1 MMYRAC
7 RIGVIVGILGVPLP
21 AGLAS
26 ADPEPVVE
34 RRVARAVPPE
44 AENAL
49 AGQDAWDETGPQA
62 PRFVLP
68 EAVDET
74 PEVAHAR
81 RVARTLART
90 AGASDFEVE
99 QAALAVPDNL
109 DEWKSAHQLE
119 LEAHAGEPPGD
130 VVADDGDE
138 SAGPRRPAARGVL
151 GAPKIAANKRVLG
164 WHPYWASANDLAGY
178 QFSNLTHLA
187 YFSYEVNPAN
197 GNAADMHGWNNTPMV
212 DTAHGHGVK
221 SLLTVTLFGSANNQ
235 QFLSN
240 PAATTNLIR
249 NLLVAMTNRTGG
261 AGDGVCID
269 FETIGSWTGSGA
281 AMTTFMT
288 NLIKK
293 FHDANPNYEVSIA
306 LPAVD
311 WSANFNVAAYNAAGM
326 DYAIIMGYD
335 YYYSGSST
343 PGPVAPLFSSAQ
355 WIGANSW
362 CSDNY
367 SITNYLGKGFP
378 ADKLMLGVPYYGR
391 RWAAA
396 STNLGAAS
404 LGSSYSAALTFGAAK
419 SEAAKYGRRWNDSA
433 SVPYFLYTS
442 NSTAYQCFY
451 DDAISLGMKYD
462 LANTK
467 GLGGVGIWN
476 LVQGYGQTEL
486 WTLIADKFGADA
498 GPPDDPGG
506 GDPGGSATAPW
517 TGRTSA
523 HAANFYG
530 VGSRPGLHVA
540 SGAGGAIYTSTNG
553 INWTAR
559 TSGKS
564 GLLMNV
570 NGDGPLWV
578 IVGAGGAILT
588 STDGLN
594 WVSRSSPVNALFR
607 GVAYGNGIYVACGD
621 DGAIVRSTDGITWSS
636 VTSGVTDSL
645 QGVGYGAE
653 FISTGDTNNPS
664 APSPLFVACGANGTI
679 LTSTNGVAWTKRT
692 SGTSV
697 YLSDVTYGN
706 GYYVAVGNTR
716 TLRSA
721 DGITWSLSSNSTYLY
736 RVAYCAGAFRAAG
749 KNGVIW
755 TSADGLNWETETSGT
770 THDLRGMSYTA
781 DQFVSVGFNGT
792 ILTKGTMA
800 GQESGE
806 PGDEGGSGETGSG
819 DLPVTTPDETGLP
832 QVAAQQPTGPLSGV
846 VVFTSAG
853 HGFGANEALTAW
865 VPERP
870 LLYAVNEDMGNI
882 DQLNYFAEAAWKA
895 GATVVPFRPVGYQTN
910 EVVLDNMD
918 TNLTTRGQVTFG
930 GTWFNSANSV
940 YYGKSG
946 DAVSYRYATVNSS
959 ETTAWATYRPNLPA
973 AGDYPVYT
981 WVLQSGN
988 RTNQLYRIYHS
999 GGVTDVRV
1007 AHSAV
1012 GCGWVWLG
1020 TYHFA
1025 KGTNGCVNIS
1035 NYVPGGAE
1043 GFNVI
1048 ADAIRFG
1055 NGMGTTARGS
1065 AGVSGFESELES
1077 SRFWVIKSIGQG
1089 IPSTLYD
1096 MAGYDDRS
1104 DNIGQ
1109 PARMADLMCRTN
1121 DRPRWRR
1128 VYIGFHSNASSS
1140 SGDARG
1146 AIGLYD
1152 TRIQANYP
1160 SFYIAQTNLAAALA
1174 RQCNEDMRAGVT
1186 AGVIASWGSRT
1197 AYLYGSTYGELYNSF
1212 NDNVFK
1218 KMDTTINEVAFHDNA
1233 DDCAVL
1239 KHSVGREWLARGTV
1253 RGLVKHLSGYY
1264 ASGIVNTNAPDRPIK
1279 LKAVNSGAGAVT
1291 LSWAMPTRTAASG
1304 GVPQGYIIYTSTDG
1318 RGFGNPIT
1326 VSGGSTTS
1334 KTISNLN
1341 PGVTIFFRVCAT
1353 NAGGESLNSQLA
1365 GTRVT
1370 ANGVKAGVLVV
1381 AGFDRN
1387 DSALSPT
1394 RYFANALNG
1403 QVTLVRP
1410 KMINSFDYVKEHGL
1424 ALAAAGQT
1432 FDFMDHTLVTG
1443 TATLTGYA
1451 KVVWMLGEES
1461 TADETFS
1468 ASEVTAVTGY
1478 LNAGGRLL
1486 VSGAEIGWDL
1496 GRAGVSTTA
1505 EVNFLTNMLRTTYI
1519 ADSGNTGQ
1527 VTGTANG
1534 FLNGVSIHFNY
1545 TNLLTDIY
1553 AANYPDVLG
1562 AGNGA
1567 VKAAVYGASA
1577 GGANG
1582 AIIQYSNATY
1592 RTIVM
1597 GFPFETITNEA
1608 TRATVMTK
1616 AMGFLGDTTAP
1627 GAVKV
1632 TLTPS
1637 GAAGAGRWII
1647 AGTTNTSGSTRTGL
1661 VPGPYQVTFGP
1672 VAGYLTPAATSIVV
1686 SAGATSSFT
1695 ATYTAASG
1703 ALTVNLQPA
1712 SAQTDGRWRIN
1723 GGTWHTSGTTVSDLT
1738 SGVYT
1743 VTYRDISSHTTP
1755 AEVNVTIAGS
1765 PVTLTGTYVA
1775 QVGNLT
1781 VTLTPAA
1788 AVTKGAQWS
1797 VDGGATWYNSGATAT
1812 GLLAGRQ
1819 YLTFKTVDGYTVP
1832 STTYTT
1838 VTAGETVSRSYA
1850 YTALP
1855 GTIKVNLSPAGAVAA
1870 GAAWSLDGGA
1880 NWNDSGAT
1888 VLDLSVKTY
1897 SIIFKATTG
1906 YTAPATISHALG
1918 AGENATLSATYDEIQ
1933 LVGADCICSQGFD
1946 DLDVHPWSW
1955 SPVYL
1960 NNTADGTTDPQGA
1973 VVTISTTKAL
1983 SGANGLRL
1991 SGSSDG
1997 SANATIL
2004 FSNVDISGYT
2014 NVTLTIPFAANGP
2027 DAGDDLHVAVSYDG
2041 GSTWV
2046 PSKWGT
2052 QIADGYNN
2060 LKLDYNEFVSAD
2072 RQPVGTPYV
2081 LTVADVRTQIMVR
2094 VTFFDASS
2102 ANTADHYYLDEIQ
2115 LKGQVGT
2122 PAAPSSALKVTL
2134 TSEDAIF
2141 AGAQWRVDNGAWR
2154 NSGAV
2159 VTGLTAGSHTVSFK
2173 SIEGWL
2179 EPADVVTATTNNAT
2193 NILSA
2198 AYQEKPAGPV
2208 IIMQDDFEDGDLVGW
2223 TQDAAGNWANS
2234 TTAPITG
2241 SRSLKHNLSSVAAVS
2256 YIYAQPSYN
2265 VALDTTTW
2273 RFKLKNGNW
2282 DPSGENRFHVYL
2294 MSSAADLTSS
2304 AVNGYAVGVNF
2315 TGTDD
2320 LVKLWRVTGGGVGAT
2335 VLTSAVD
2342 WNASMTVAIE
2352 VARTATGLWELKT
2365 STDGLFSGMTSAG
2378 TASDTTHTDTS
2389 YFGLY
2394 YKCTSTRAGQVWL
2407 DDVLIHQGELS
2418 SATDSD
2424 GDGIPDS
2431 WEEEHFGSATGAD
2444 PHADADGDGMS
2455 NLAEYIA
2462 GTDPRNGSSLLA
2474 VTDIDVS
2481 IGATDQVELTWPSVA
2496 GRVYTIWR
2504 TTNATAV
2511 YTQHMDN
2518 VQSTPPN
2525 NVLTN
2530 AVPASADCYFFGI
2543 GVRLAP

>member
-1 MMYRAC
+1 MNKTRLFSLGWGLCGA
-7 RIGVIVGILGVPLP
+7 GVLLAV
-21 AGLAS
+21 GLAW
-26 ADPEPVVE
+26 ADPEPAAGGH
-34 RRVARAVPPE
+34 RQRAVLPQ

-49 AGQDAWDETGPQA
+49 AGQNAWDETGPELTE
-62 PRFVLP
+62 RFILP
-68 EAVDET
+68 EAQDET
-74 PEVAHAR
+74 PLVAAAR
-81 RVARTLART
+81 RLARSQ
-90 AGASDFEVE
+90 ARASGANPDEVE
-99 QAALAVPDNL
+99 QAAWFIPDDL
-109 DEWKSAHQLE
+109 DTRKSEHQLA
-119 LEAHAGEPPGD
+119 LEEHAGEPPGD
-130 VVADDGDE
+130 IPDE
-138 SAGPRRPAARGVL
+138 AAAGPRRPTARGIL
-151 GAPKIAANKRVLG
+151 GVPQIAAGKRVLG
-164 WHPYWASANDLAGY
+164 WHPYWATASDLANY
-178 QFSNLTHLA
+178 HFSNLTHLA
-187 YFSYEVNPAN
+187 FFSYEVNPAN
-197 GNAADMHGWNNTPMV
+197 GNVSDMHGWNTTPMV
-212 DTAHGHGVK
+212 SWAHSNGVK
-221 SLLTVTLFGSANNQ
+221 AVLTVTLFGAANNQ

-269 FETIGSWTGSGA
+269 FETIGSWSGSGA

-288 NLIKK
+288 NLIRK

-311 WSANFNVAAYNAAGM
+311 WSANFNVAAYNTAGM

-378 ADKLMLGVPYYGR
+378 ASKLMLGVPYYGR

-404 LGSSYSAALTFGAAK
+404 LGSSYSAALTYGAAK
-419 SEAAKYGRRWNDSA
+419 SEANKYGRRWNDNA
-433 SVPYFLYTS
+433 SVPYYVYTS

-451 DDAISLGMKYD
+451 DDQTSLGMKYD

-467 GLGGVGIWN
+467 GLGGIGIWN
-476 LVQGYGQTEL
+476 LAQGYGQTEL
-486 WTLIADKFGADA
+486 WDLIGDKFGADA
-498 GPPDDPGG
+498 LPPDDPGG
-506 GDPGGSATAPW
+506 SDPGGSANAPW
-517 TGRTSA
+517 TLRAAA
-523 HAANFYG
+523 HSANFYG
-530 VGSRPGLHVA
+530 VGSRAGLHVA

-578 IVGAGGAILT
+578 IVGDGGAILT
-588 STDGLN
+588 STNGLT
-594 WVSRSSPVNALFR
+594 WVSRTSPTNALFR
-607 GVAYGNGIYVACGD
+607 GVAYGNGIYVACGEG
-621 DGAIVRSTDGITWSS
+621 GAIIRSTDGITWSS

-664 APSPLFVACGANGTI
+664 APSPLFVAVGASGTL

-692 SGTSV
+692 SGTTV

-706 GYYVAVGNTR
+706 GHYVAVGNTR

-721 DGITWSLSSNSTYLY
+721 DGVTWSFTANSTYLY

-749 KNGVIW
+749 KNGVVW
-755 TSADGLNWETETSGT
+755 TSADGLTWSAETSGT
-770 THDLRGMSYTA
+770 TNDLRGMSYTP
-781 DQFVSVGFNGT
+781 DQFVCVGFNGT
-792 ILTKGTMA
+792 ILTKGTMG
-800 GQESGE
+800 GQDSGE
-806 PGDEGGSGETGSG
+806 PGDEGGSGETGGG

-832 QVAAQQPTGPLSGV
+832 QVAAKQPTGPLSGV
-846 VVFTSAG
+846 VVYTSGG

-882 DQLNYFAEAAWKA
+882 DQLNYFAESAWKA

-918 TNLTTRGQVTFG
+918 TNVTARGQVTFG
-930 GTWFNSANSV
+930 GTWFNSVNSV
-940 YYGKSG
+940 FYGKSG
-946 DAVSYRYATVNSS
+946 DAVSYRYAAVNSS

-973 AGDYPVYT
+973 AGDYPVYA
-981 WVLQSGN
+981 WALQSSN
-988 RTNQLYRIYHS
+988 RTNQLYRVYHS

-1007 AHSAV
+1007 DHSAV

-1020 TYHFA
+1020 TYHFP

-1035 NYVPGGAE
+1035 NYVPGGQE

-1055 NGMGTTARGS
+1055 NGMGSTARGA

-1089 IPSTLYD
+1089 IPGTLYD
-1096 MAGYDDRS
+1096 MAGYDDRN

-1128 VYIGFHSNASSS
+1128 VYVGFHSNA
-1140 SGDARG
+1140 GGGAGARG
-1146 AIGLYD
+1146 SIGLYD

-1160 SFYIAQTNLAAALA
+1160 SIYAAQTNLAAALA

-1186 AGVIASWGSRT
+1186 AGTIPSWSSRT
-1197 AYLYGSTYGELYNSF
+1197 SYLYGSTYGELYNSF
-1212 NDNVFK
+1212 NVNVFQ
-1218 KMDTTINEVAFHDNA
+1218 KMDTTINEVAFHDNEA
-1233 DDCAVL
+1233 DCVVL
-1239 KHSVGREWLARGTV
+1239 KTPAGREWLARSTT
-1253 RGLVKHLSGYY
+1253 RGLIKHLSTYY

-1279 LKAVNSGAGAVT
+1279 LKAVNSAAGAITV
-1291 LSWAMPTRTAASG
+1291 SWAMPTRTAASG

-1318 RGFGNPIT
+1318 RGFGNPVT
-1326 VSGGSTTS
+1326 VSGGAATS

-1341 PGVTIFFRVCAT
+1341 PGATIFFRVCAT
-1353 NAGGESLNSQLA
+1353 NAGGESLHSQVA
-1365 GTRVT
+1365 GGRVSAGGAK
-1370 ANGVKAGVLVV
+1370 ANVLVV

-1387 DSALSPT
+1387 DSTLAPT

-1410 KMINSFDYVKEHGL
+1410 KMINSGDYVKEHGL
-1424 ALAAAGQT
+1424 ALAAASQT
-1432 FDFMDHTLVTG
+1432 FDFMDHTWVTG
-1443 TATLTGYA
+1443 AATLTGYA

-1486 VSGAEIGWDL
+1486 VSGAEIGYDL
-1496 GRAGVSTTA
+1496 GRAATSTPEELA
-1505 EVNFLTNMLRTTYI
+1505 FLTNTLRTTYI

-1527 VTGTANG
+1527 VTGTTAG
-1534 FLNGVSIHFNY
+1534 FLNGVSIAFNY

-1592 RTIVM
+1592 RAIVM
-1597 GFPFETITNEA
+1597 GFPFETITNET

-1616 AMGFLGDTTAP
+1616 AMGFLSDATVP
-1627 GAVKV
+1627 GAAKV
-1632 TLTPS
+1632 TLTPA
-1637 GAAGAGRWII
+1637 GATSAGRWII

-1661 VPGPYQVTFGP
+1661 APGPYQVTFGP

-1686 SAGATSSFT
+1686 SADATNTFS
-1695 ATYTAASG
+1695 AAYAAAAGS
-1703 ALTVNLQPA
+1703 LTVNLQPA
-1712 SAQTDGRWRIN
+1712 SAQTDGRWRLN

-1738 SGVYT
+1738 NGTYA
-1743 VTYRDISSHTTP
+1743 VTYKDISSHTTP
-1755 AEVNVTIAGS
+1755 AAANVTISGS
-1765 PVTLTGTYVA
+1765 AATLTGTYVA
-1775 QVGNLT
+1775 QTGNLT

-1797 VDGGATWYNSGATAT
+1797 VNGGATWYNSGATAT

-1819 YLTFKTVDGYTVP
+1819 YFTFKTVAGYTIP

-1855 GTIKVNLSPAGAVAA
+1855 GTITVNLSPSGAAVA
-1870 GAAWSLDGGA
+1870 GAAWSLDGGT
-1880 NWNDSGAT
+1880 NWNESGAT
-1888 VLDLSVKTY
+1888 VLDLNVKTY
-1897 SIIFKATTG
+1897 HIIFKATTG
-1906 YTAPATISHALG
+1906 YTAPTTISHALG
-1918 AGENATLSATYDEIQ
+1918 AGENATLSAAYDEIQ
-1933 LVGADCICSQGFD
+1933 LVGADCIRSQGFD

-1955 SPVYL
+1955 SAVYL
-1960 NNTADGTTDPQGA
+1960 DDSGVTTAESQGA
-1973 VVTISTTKAL
+1973 VVVVGTNKAL

-1991 SGSSDG
+1991 SGSSNG
-1997 SANATIL
+1997 AANATVL
-2004 FSNVDISGYT
+2004 FSNVDISGHT

-2027 DAGDDLHVAVSYDG
+2027 DGGDDLHVAVSYDG

-2046 PSKWGT
+2046 PSVWGT

-2060 LKLDYNEFVSAD
+2060 LKLEYNVFTNSE
-2072 RQPVGTPYV
+2072 RQPAGTPYG
-2081 LTVADVRTQIMVR
+2081 LAVADSRTQIMVR

-2102 ANTADHYYLDEIQ
+2102 ANTSDHYYLDEIQ

-2122 PAAPSSALKVTL
+2122 ASAPSSALKVTL
-2134 TSEDAIF
+2134 TPEDAIF
-2141 AGAQWRVDNGAWR
+2141 AGAQWRVDNGTWR

-2159 VTGLTAGSHTVSFK
+2159 VTGLTPGSHTVSFQ
-2173 SIEGWL
+2173 SIEGWWA
-2179 EPADVVTATTNNAT
+2179 PTDVVTATTNNAT
-2193 NILSA
+2193 NTLSA
-2198 AYQEKPAGPV
+2198 AYQEKPDGPA

-2223 TQDAAGNWANS
+2223 TQDSSGNWANS
-2234 TTAPITG
+2234 TATPITG
-2241 SRSLKHNLSSVAAVS
+2241 SRSLKHNLSNVAAVN
-2256 YIYAQPSYN
+2256 YVYAQPSYN

-2320 LVKLWRVTGGGVGAT
+2320 LVKLWRVTGGSVGAT
-2335 VLTSAVD
+2335 VLTSGVD

-2352 VARTATGLWELKT
+2352 VTRTAAGLWELKT
-2365 STDGLFSGMTSAG
+2365 STDGVFSGMTSAG
-2378 TASDTTHTDTS
+2378 SASDTTHTDTA
-2389 YFGLY
+2389 YYGLY
-2394 YKCTSTRAGQVWL
+2394 YKCSSTRAGQVWL
-2407 DDVLIHQGELS
+2407 DDVLIYQGELS
-2418 SATDSD
+2418 GAVDSD
-2424 GDGIPDS
+2424 GDGMPDDF
-2431 WEEEHFGSATGAD
+2431 ETTHFGSATGGD
-2444 PHADADGDGMS
+2444 PLGDDDGDGAS

-2462 GTDPRNGSSLLA
+2462 GTNPRDGQSVL
-2474 VTDIDVS
+2474 
-2481 IGATDQVELTWPSVA
+2481 ELTALNVVKSTTTNLVIQWPSA
-2496 GRVYTIWR
+2496 TGRIYSVWLAPTA
-2504 TTNATAV
+2504 TNA
-2511 YTQHMDN
+2511 YTLHRDN
-2518 VQSTPPN
+2518 LSGSGGT
-2525 NVLTN
+2525 LSITN
-2530 AVPASADCYFFGI
+2530 ASPTGDNSHFYGI
-2543 GVRLAP
+2543 KVRLVP

>member
-1 MMYRAC
+1 MNNKHLFSLVWGMGGMA
-7 RIGVIVGILGVPLP
+7 LLLA
-21 AGLAS
+21 AGLAW
-26 ADPEPVVE
+26 ADPEPE
-34 RRVARAVPPE
+34 PARRAKRLATPQE
-44 AENAL
+44 ENAV
-49 AGQDAWDETGPQA
+49 AGQNAWDETGPDIVTD
-62 PRFVLP
+62 FVLP
-68 EAVDET
+68 EAQDET
-74 PEVAHAR
+74 PLVAEAR
-81 RVARTLART
+81 RLARSQARVT
-90 AGASDFEVE
+90 GASPDEVE
-99 QAALAVPDNL
+99 QAAWLIPDDL
-109 DEWKSAHQLE
+109 DERKSEHQLA

-130 VVADDGDE
+130 TSGEEAPLP
-138 SAGPRRPAARGVL
+138 SRRPTARGIL
-151 GAPKIAANKRVLG
+151 GAPQIAAGKRVLG
-164 WHPYWASANDLAGY
+164 WHPYWATSSDLANY

-187 YFSYEVNPAN
+187 FFSYEVNPAN
-197 GNAADMHGWNNTPMV
+197 GNATDMHGWNTTPMV
-212 DTAHGHGVK
+212 SWAHSNGVK
-221 SLLTVTLFGSANNQ
+221 AVLTVTLFGSANNQ

-249 NLLVAMTNRTGG
+249 NLLVAMTNRAGG

-269 FETIGSWTGSGA
+269 FETIGSWSGSGA
-281 AMTTFMT
+281 AMTSFMT

-311 WSANFNVAAYNAAGM
+311 WSANFNVSAYNTAGM

-355 WIGANSW
+355 WVGANSW

-378 ADKLMLGVPYYGR
+378 ASKLMLGVPYYGR

-404 LGSSYSAALTFGAAK
+404 LGSSYSVALTYGAAK
-419 SEAAKYGRRWNDSA
+419 SEANKYGRRWNDNA
-433 SVPYFLYTS
+433 SVPYYVYTS

-451 DDAISLGMKYD
+451 DDTLSLGMKYD

-467 GLGGVGIWN
+467 GLGGIGIWN
-476 LVQGYGQTEL
+476 LTQGTGQTEL

-498 GPPDDPGG
+498 GPPDDPGS
-506 GDPGGSATAPW
+506 GDPGGSASAPW
-517 TGRTSA
+517 VSRTSA
-523 HAANFYG
+523 HTANFYG
-530 VGSRPGLHVA
+530 VGSRAGLHVA

-578 IVGAGGAILT
+578 IVGEGGAILT
-588 STDGLN
+588 STNGLN
-594 WVSRSSPVNALFR
+594 WVSRTSPTNALFR

-621 DGAIVRSTDGITWSS
+621 GGAIIRSTNGITWSS
-636 VTSGVTDSL
+636 VTSGVSDSL

-653 FISTGDTNNPS
+653 FISTGDTNNPT
-664 APSPLFVACGANGTI
+664 APSPLFVVSGANGTI

-692 SGTSV
+692 SGTTV

-721 DGITWSLSSNSTYLY
+721 DGLTWSFTTNSVYLY
-736 RVAYCAGAFRAAG
+736 RVAYCSGAFRAAG

-755 TSADGLNWETETSGT
+755 TSADGLTWSAETSGT
-770 THDLRGMSYTA
+770 TNDLRGMSYTA

-806 PGDEGGSGETGSG
+806 PGDEGGSGETGGG

-832 QVAAQQPTGPLSGV
+832 QVAAKQPTGPLSGV

-865 VPERP
+865 IPERP
-870 LLYAVNEDMGNI
+870 LLNAVNEDMGNI
-882 DQLNYFAEAAWKA
+882 DQLNYFAESAWKA

-918 TNLTTRGQVTFG
+918 TNLTARGQVTFG
-930 GTWFNSANSV
+930 GTWFNSTNSV

-946 DAVSYRYATVNSS
+946 DAVSYRYAAVNSS

-1007 AHSAV
+1007 DHSAV

-1035 NYVPGGAE
+1035 NYVPGGQE

-1096 MAGYDDRS
+1096 MAGYDDRN

-1128 VYIGFHSNASSS
+1128 VYVGFHSNA
-1140 SGDARG
+1140 GGGAGARG
-1146 AIGLYD
+1146 SIGLYD

-1160 SFYIAQTNLAAALA
+1160 SFYQAQTNLAVALA

-1186 AGVIASWGSRT
+1186 DGVIPSWSSRT
-1197 AYLYGSTYGELYNSF
+1197 SYLYGSTYGELYNAF
-1212 NDNVFK
+1212 NEYVFK

-1233 DDCAVL
+1233 DDCTVL
-1239 KHSVGREWLARGTV
+1239 KTPAGREWLARSST
-1253 RGLVKHLSGYY
+1253 RGLIKHLSGYY
-1264 ASGIVNTNAPDRPIK
+1264 ASGIINTNAPDRPIK
-1279 LKAVNSGAGAVT
+1279 LKAANSGAGAVT
-1291 LSWAMPTRTAASG
+1291 VSWAMPTRTAASG
-1304 GVPQGYIIYTSTDG
+1304 GVPQGFIIYTSTDG

-1326 VSGGSTTS
+1326 VSGGATTS
-1334 KTISNLN
+1334 KTITNLN
-1341 PGVTIFFRVCAT
+1341 AGATIFFRVCAT
-1353 NAGGESLNSQLA
+1353 NAGGESLNSQVA
-1365 GTRVT
+1365 GVRVT
-1370 ANGVKAGVLVV
+1370 AGGSKAGVLVV

-1387 DSALSPT
+1387 DSSLAPT
-1394 RYFANALNG
+1394 RYFANGLNG

-1410 KMINSFDYVKEHGL
+1410 KMINSGDYVKEHGL

-1443 TATLTGYA
+1443 AAVLTNYA

-1461 TADETFS
+1461 TVDETFS
-1468 ASEVTAVTGY
+1468 SGEVTAVTGY
-1478 LNAGGRLL
+1478 LNAGGRLF
-1486 VSGAEIGWDL
+1486 VSGAEVGYDL
-1496 GRAGVSTTA
+1496 GRAAISTPA
-1505 EVNFLTNMLRTTYI
+1505 ELAFLTNMLRTTYI

-1527 VTGTANG
+1527 VTGTASG
-1534 FLNGVSIHFNY
+1534 FLNGVTIHFNY

-1562 AGNGA
+1562 AGSGA
-1567 VKAAVYGASA
+1567 AKAAVYGASA

-1616 AMGFLGDTTAP
+1616 AMEFLSDATVP

-1632 TLTPS
+1632 TLAPA
-1637 GAAGAGRWII
+1637 GAAGTGRWII
-1647 AGTTNTSGSTRTGL
+1647 ANTTNTSGSTRTGL
-1661 VPGPYQVTFGP
+1661 APGPYQVTFGP
-1672 VAGYLTPAATSIVV
+1672 VAGYLAPAATSIVV
-1686 SAGATSSFT
+1686 TAGTTNAFT

-1738 SGVYT
+1738 NG
-1743 VTYRDISSHTTP
+1743 TYAITYKDITSHTTP
-1755 AEVNVTIAGS
+1755 ATNNVTISGS
-1765 PVTLTGTYVA
+1765 PVTITGTYVA

-1788 AVTKGAQWS
+1788 AVAKGAQWS
-1797 VDGGATWYNSGATAT
+1797 VDGGTTWYNSGATAT

-1850 YTALP
+1850 YSAQP
-1855 GTIKVNLSPAGAVAA
+1855 GSIKVNLSPAGAVAT
-1870 GAAWSLDGGA
+1870 GAQWSLDGGT
-1880 NWNDSGAT
+1880 NWNESGAT
-1888 VLDLSVKTY
+1888 VLDLGVKTY
-1897 SIIFKATTG
+1897 TIVFNTVAG
-1906 YTAPATISHALG
+1906 YTAPATISHALA
-1918 AGENATLSATYDEIQ
+1918 AGENATLSAAYDEIQ
-1933 LVGADCICSQGFD
+1933 LVGADCIRSQGFD
-1946 DLDVHPWSW
+1946 DLDAHPWSW
-1955 SPVYL
+1955 STIYL
-1960 NNTADGTTDPQGA
+1960 NDSGVTTAENHGA
-1973 VVTISTTKAL
+1973 VVVVSTNKVLA
-1983 SGANGLRL
+1983 GANGLRL
-1991 SGSSDG
+1991 SGSTNG
-1997 SANATIL
+1997 AANPTIL

-2027 DAGDDLHVAVSYDG
+2027 DNGDDLHVAVSYNG
-2041 GSTWV
+2041 GSTWL
-2046 PSKWGT
+2046 PSVWGT
-2052 QIADGYNN
+2052 QIADGNNNVKLEYNT
-2060 LKLDYNEFVSAD
+2060 FVD
-2072 RQPVGTPYV
+2072 TNRQPVGTPYV
-2081 LTVADVRTQIMVR
+2081 LAVDDSRTQIMVR
-2094 VTFFDASS
+2094 VTFYDAIS
-2102 ANTADHYYLDEIQ
+2102 ANTSDHYYLDEIQ

-2122 PAAPSSALKVTL
+2122 PAAPSSAVKVTI
-2134 TSEDAIF
+2134 TPEDAIY
-2141 AGAQWRVDNGAWR
+2141 AGAQWRVDAGAWR
-2154 NSGAV
+2154 NSGTV

-2179 EPADVVTATTNNAT
+2179 EPADVVTTTTNSSTNA
-2193 NILSA
+2193 LSA
-2198 AYQEKPAGPV
+2198 AYLEKPAGPV
-2208 IIMQDDFEDGDLVGW
+2208 TIMQDDFEDGDLVGW
-2223 TQDAAGNWANS
+2223 TQDSAGNWANS
-2234 TTAPITG
+2234 TNAAITG
-2241 SRSLKHNLSSVAAVS
+2241 NRSLKHNLSNVAVVN
-2256 YIYAQPSYN
+2256 YVYAQPSYN

-2282 DPSGENRFHVYL
+2282 DPSADNRFHVYL
-2294 MSSAADLTSS
+2294 MASASDLAGTT
-2304 AVNGYAVGVNF
+2304 VNGYAVGVNF

-2320 LVKLWRVTGGGVGAT
+2320 LIKLWRVTGGGVGST
-2335 VLTSAVD
+2335 VLTSVVD
-2342 WNASMTVAIE
+2342 WNAKMTVAIE
-2352 VARTATGLWELKT
+2352 VTRTAAGLWELKT

-2378 TASDTTHTDTS
+2378 TATDTTYTDTS

-2394 YKCTSTRAGQVWL
+2394 YKCTSTRAGEVWL

-2424 GDGIPDS
+2424 GDGMPDS
-2431 WEEEHFGSATGAD
+2431 WEQAHFGSATGAD
-2444 PHADADGDGMS
+2444 PNADADGDGMS

-2462 GTDPRNGSSLLA
+2462 GTDPRSGNSVL
-2474 VTDIDVS
+2474 
-2481 IGATDQVELTWPSVA
+2481 ELTALNVVKSSTTNLVIQWPSVT
-2496 GRVYTIWR
+2496 GRIYSIWLAPSA
-2504 TTNATAV
+2504 TNA
-2511 YTQHMDN
+2511 YTLHRDN
-2518 VQSTPPN
+2518 LSGSGGT
-2525 NVLTN
+2525 LSITN
-2530 AVPASADCYFFGI
+2530 AGPAGDNSHFYGI
-2543 GVRLAP
+2543 KVRLAP